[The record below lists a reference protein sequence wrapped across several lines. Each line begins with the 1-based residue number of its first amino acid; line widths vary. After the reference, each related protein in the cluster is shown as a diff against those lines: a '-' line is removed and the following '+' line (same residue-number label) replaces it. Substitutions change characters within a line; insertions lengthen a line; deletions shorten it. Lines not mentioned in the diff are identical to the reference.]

1 MQRHSWIPTFVAA
14 LAFGLAGCPTGPDDD
29 DTAADDDTVADDDT
43 GDDDAGDDD
52 TVGDDDSEADD
63 DGYPLVEAH
72 TLDAQVTWTV
82 DFDADAEAEGYVDCE
97 YSRTYAGV
105 QFLDQ
110 PYLCPD
116 CTLQFAGE
124 ADMFEGYEECYV
136 GSFGG
141 DPQRTEYW
149 GFAWPDQDG
158 GEAVLFRGARENLS
172 VGELATVP
180 SASLDEPF
188 EIGWTGEYTLEDL
201 GHDAAGSL
209 ALAALGTATVSL
221 DAGIELEDLRAARSE
236 PYACGWPLGNPG
248 TLADVLPLADDATF
262 PRAWLED
269 ACGDLVDLWDLHGSY
284 LVVDSTQ
291 HDCGYCLQMAL
302 AAPDF
307 LAEMEDAGIPVR
319 FVSLLGEGLSNVVGE
334 PTQEGFEDY
343 EAEYG
348 VPGEPLLKD
357 RGFGYAVFQP
367 YWEDDIGWPV
377 WAIVRPDMTL
387 LTSGKGFTGWE
398 EMGDAILADAG
409 R

>member
-1 MQRHSWIPTFVAA
+1 MSGSPWTTNLA
-14 LAFGLAGCPTGPDDD
+14 LALVLVFAGCPTGGSDDD
-29 DTAADDDTVADDDT
+29 DSGGPPD
-43 GDDDAGDDD
+43 
-52 TVGDDDSEADD
+52 GDDDSEGDDDATADD
-63 DGYPLVEAH
+63 DATGDDDTGGEGYPQTEAH
-72 TLDAQVTWTV
+72 VVDAEVTWSL
-82 DFDADAEAEGYVDCE
+82 DFDADAEAEGFVDCE
-97 YSRTYAGV
+97 YSRAYAGV

-124 ADMFEGYEECYV
+124 ADMYEGFEECYE

-141 DPQRTEYW
+141 EPQRAEYW
-149 GFAWPDQDG
+149 GLRWPEEDG
-158 GEAVLFRGARENLS
+158 GEAVFYRGARENLS
-172 VGELATVP
+172 IGELATVP
-180 SASLDEPF
+180 SASLDQPF
-188 EIGWTGEYTLEDL
+188 EIGWTGEYSLEDL

-209 ALAALGTATVSL
+209 ALAALGTATVTVDPGTL
-221 DAGIELEDLRAARSE
+221 LEDLTAERTE
-236 PYACGWPLGNPG
+236 PYTCGWSLGNPG
-248 TLADVLPLADDATF
+248 SLAGEWPLVDDGTF

-269 ACGDLVDLWDLHGSY
+269 ACGERVDLWDFHGSY

-307 LAEMEDAGIPVR
+307 LAEMDDLGIPVR

-334 PTQEGFEDY
+334 PSHERFEDY

-357 RGFGYAVFQP
+357 RGFGYAAFLP

-387 LTSGKGFTGWE
+387 LTSGKGFTGWD
-398 EMGDAILADAG
+398 EMREAIAADAG